1 MDSTT
6 SLLLSIHLAAT
17 AAMVGLIW
25 FVQLV
30 HYPLFAR
37 VGAAEFVD
45 YEAAHTRLT
54 AYVVGPAM
62 AVEGVAALIIAGW
75 FRAQAGL
82 GLTLAGLVLL
92 ALVHVS
98 TVSLQVPAHRRLA
111 SGFDDAVAKRLVR
124 SNWIRTAGWTARGGV
139 GVAMLTVAT

>member
-1 MDSTT
+1 MSDGQTFDR
-6 SLLLSIHLAAT
+6 A
-17 AAMVGLIW
+17 GNC
-25 FVQLV
+25 
-30 HYPLFAR
+30 P
-37 VGAAEFVD
+37 D
-45 YEAAHTRLT
+45 RLDGCCDT
-54 AYVVGPAM
+54 IGM
-62 AVEGVAALIIAGW
+62 
-75 FRAQAGL
+75 RAGL

-139 GVAMLTVAT
+139 AVAMLTVAT